1 MRKYILLIA
10 VLKCVCFAAFGQKLM
25 TYRPRVSE
33 VTVSSIGNYSAMGP
47 DGLTTRIQTDRLWQ
61 YRFGIP
67 LVLREKTLFG
77 VQLKHTELAYQT
89 LSLSGTNEPLYEKLD
104 EGKLFNTGINL
115 LYQRT
120 LENSKQLILIG
131 VSELASNEFSLNR
144 FAGRH
149 YISGMLTRKPNER
162 VRWGYGGVVNY
173 ALGVWNVYPTLLYHR
188 QLRDKWL
195 LELNL
200 PGNAQLRFHPDNK
213 THIIAK
219 LAFDNWRYNVTD
231 ALQDGSGQFT
241 LQRADIY
248 GGLMLEKQLYDW
260 LWLAGEVS
268 YLSNLSFFV
277 AEPGERLRN
286 AVEEFKVDDSTQL
299 KFSLFLVPP
308 QKLWSGIK
316 AR

>member
-1 MRKYILLIA
+1 MANYKLIGQNYTTTDLRAKVTGQAKYAEDFRAEGMVFMKLLLSPMPHA
-10 VLKCVCFAAFGQKLM
+10 RVRRLDADAALAMPGVEGIITADDL
-25 TYRPRVSE
+25 PE
-33 VTVSSIGNYSAMGP
+33 VDAPNEA
-47 DGLTTRIQTDRLWQ
+47 GL
-61 YRFGIP
+61 
-67 LVLREKTLFG
+67 
-77 VQLKHTELAYQT
+77 
-89 LSLSGTNEPLYEKLD
+89 TNEPLYEKLD